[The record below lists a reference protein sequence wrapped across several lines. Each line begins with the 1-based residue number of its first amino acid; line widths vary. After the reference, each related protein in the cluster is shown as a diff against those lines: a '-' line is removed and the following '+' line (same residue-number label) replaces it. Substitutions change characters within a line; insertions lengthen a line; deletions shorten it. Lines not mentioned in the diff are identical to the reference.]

1 VGFFEKFIFA
11 VFGLNFA
18 QYISVALFQAIALVR
33 FNSFPLVKFNFCE
46 GFDCCIGEF

>member
-18 QYISVALFQAIALVR
+18 QYVSVALFQAVVLVR
-33 FNSFPLVKFNFCE
+33 FNGFSLVKF
-46 GFDCCIGEF
+46 